1 MSEMQVFEDAQVA
14 YEGYR
19 DHTGGISLASGQA
32 IPEWGAL
39 RPDIQ
44 AAWCAS
50 AHALREIM
58 FCPPHWHMEHTAAME
73 PFAQCIACTRE
84 EVRELRQRRDF
95 LFESNNR
102 LVEERRA
109 AEAIAERMRAAL
121 EKSVEFE
128 ETDEK
133 ASLGDFANAG
143 EASALLIEF
152 RLLRE
157 AAIGGSPNANR

>member
-1 MSEMQVFEDAQVA
+1 MSEMTVVEDAQVA

-19 DHTGGISLASGQA
+19 AFMGDV
-32 IPEWGAL
+32 L
-39 RPDIQ
+39 RPWPEMDEPSREAWR
-44 AAWCAS
+44 AA
-50 AHALREIM
+50 AHAVREIM
-58 FCPPHWHMEHTAAME
+58 FCPPHWHVEHTVAME

-109 AEAIAERMRAAL
+109 ADAIAERMRVAL
-121 EKSVEFE
+121 DKSVEFE
-128 ETDEK
+128 EMDNK
-133 ASLGDFANAG
+133 ASLGDFAHAG

-157 AAIGGSPNANR
+157 AAIEGSPNANR